1 MSEFRSRG
9 IPVDSLNITNPNINM
24 FSYLELTLQAFPSGK
39 DVFNGTSVSNIG
51 YVLNRQQ
58 FAIQYFGPFFF
69 LDDQYCCLP
78 GNIIQENLVEYFCL
92 IQSRVIKF

>member
-24 FSYLELTLQAFPSGK
+24 FSYLELTLQVFPSGK

-78 GNIIQENLVEYFCL
+78 GNIIQENLVGYFCL